1 MFKTFGEYMYTL
13 LFSPL
18 RRGRQSL
25 NQFYIFFKVMGLS
38 LIHI

>member
-18 RRGRQSL
+18 RRGCRGRRWTTTAVAL
-25 NQFYIFFKVMGLS
+25 P
-38 LIHI
+38 